1 MLHKLLE
8 RFWAESFNLFSP
20 CQNEHMYTWI
30 TMVIWLQNIYV
41 EKALEV
47 TFLLFMYLTSGP
59 DQPFFH
65 FPIPS
70 PQRDVAEAAEV

>member
-1 MLHKLLE
+1 
-8 RFWAESFNLFSP
+8 
-20 CQNEHMYTWI
+20 
-30 TMVIWLQNIYV
+30 MVIWLQNIYV

-59 DQPFFH
+59 DQSFFH

-70 PQRDVAEAAEV
+70 PQRDVAEDAEV